1 MPNPSAYRAAVQTV
15 DITPA
20 ASHASGSLLPV
31 SDSTAST
38 HLNNI
43 SSRLQ
48 FGSAKVTVL
57 GNEAS
62 DGSSNGRHLVCNS
75 NGVLKTT
82 NTVTNL
88 GAQGSLANGE
98 TFGSGN
104 TSTVVDVSAIN
115 HANLLY
121 SDTSGGGT
129 IAVEVSGNGSAYYK
143 AKDMAID
150 ATERQAVLSIDLRGL
165 SHIRLKAGTGFTNV
179 VASVYGTA

>member
-1 MPNPSAYRAAVQTV
+1 MPEQGYRIAPVRLTV
-15 DITPA
+15 
-20 ASHASGSLLPV
+20 
-31 SDSTAST
+31 
-38 HLNNI
+38 N
-43 SSRLQ
+43 
-48 FGSAKVTVL
+48 
-57 GNEAS
+57 
-62 DGSSNGRHLVCNS
+62 
-75 NGVLKTT
+75 
-82 NTVTNL
+82 NL
-88 GAQGSLANGE
+88 GSQGGLANGE

-150 ATERQAVLSIDLRGL
+150 LTDREAVLSIDLRGL
-165 SHIRLKAGTGFTNV
+165 THIRLKAGTGFTNV